1 MGSILLVAEIQKGKL
16 REASL
21 ELVSFA
27 RKIGEATGR
36 EVKSLVVGQGVSG
49 LAEELAKKG
58 GGEVFLADDAALANY
73 NVDAYHAAVKAAI
86 AAASPDILLLSNT
99 PSGWDLAPRLAA
111 ALDAA
116 FVSDCFNVEVE
127 RVEPSGSSGGE
138 LVFLR
143 RFFNGKL
150 DARLRPA
157 GLPIVAS
164 MQPGATAAFSGS
176 ADGKVT
182 PLSVSVGETG
192 TQFVETKVAE
202 AKGVDLTKAD
212 IIVSGGRSLGGPEKF
227 QEVIKPLADALGG
240 AMGASRPVVDAG
252 WLPHEYQVG
261 SSGQVVAP
269 KLYIAAGIS
278 GAIQHLVGMKTSN
291 YIIAI
296 NKDPDAPIFE
306 VANLGVV
313 GDLFEVVPKLTEAVK
328 TAKG

>member
-36 EVKSLVVGQGVSG
+36 EVKSLVVGQSVSG
-49 LAEELAKKG
+49 IAEELAKKG

-73 NVDAYHAAVKAAI
+73 SVGAHHAAVKAAI
-86 AAASPDILLLSNT
+86 EAAAPDVILLSNT
-99 PSGWDLAPRLAA
+99 PSGWDLAPRVAA

-127 RVEPSGSSGGE
+127 GSE

-150 DARLRPA
+150 DARLRPQ
-157 GLPIVAS
+157 GLPIVAT

-182 PLSVSVGETG
+182 PLAVSAGEGG
-192 TQFVETKVAE
+192 TRFVEIKTAA
-202 AKGVDLTKAD
+202 AKGVDLTKAE

-227 QEVIKPLADALGG
+227 EEVIKPLAEALGG
-240 AMGASRPVVDAG
+240 AVGASRP
-252 WLPHEYQVG
+252 
-261 SSGQVVAP
+261 
-269 KLYIAAGIS
+269 
-278 GAIQHLVGMKTSN
+278 
-291 YIIAI
+291 
-296 NKDPDAPIFE
+296 
-306 VANLGVV
+306 
-313 GDLFEVVPKLTEAVK
+313 
-328 TAKG
+328 